1 MADSLR
7 DRGARSVTV
16 KSVVGVDLTVSTEAR
31 RSVELRVRVQQREQ
45 ARRHFAARRDAEF
58 REDRLKV
65 VLHGV
70 RIACTIFVSRGV
82 RQYAVIMRGTI
93 SGGRAGSIVT
103 DLIRG
108 NHPVLRAEDAK

>member
-1 MADSLR
+1 ASP
-7 DRGARSVTV
+7 
-16 KSVVGVDLTVSTEAR
+16 
-31 RSVELRVRVQQREQ
+31 RV
-45 ARRHFAARRDAEF
+45 
-58 REDRLKV
+58 
-65 VLHGV
+65 
-70 RIACTIFVSRGV
+70 IACTIFVSRGV

>member
-1 MADSLR
+1 MPVSPAPPASPQTQTTLLDFADVAMTFPGGTTAL
-7 DRGARSVTV
+7 T
-16 KSVVGVDLTVSTEAR
+16 GVDLTVSTEAR

-70 RIACTIFVSRGV
+70 R
-82 RQYAVIMRGTI
+82 RQVQ
-93 SGGRAGSIVT
+93 
-103 DLIRG
+103 
-108 NHPVLRAEDAK
+108 